1 MQKTSYQ
8 EVGWQALNKWLRGFG
23 IFDVTSDMWCD
34 FVNSHWP
41 LHLQAAWQPWAF
53 DDIKFLKSVWQ
64 GFVGHG
70 RDHAPFEAHVY
81 CPRFFHSVLVAT
93 FGDESVYR
101 RLTFSISQTQQY
113 LAKMSSRPW
122 LKQYTWGISPTASP
136 PASYLLLKRK
146 KAFAIARPI
155 IPTKDSFSVSC
166 SKLFPLYLKC
176 FASLSC
182 RQLSAMIQCH
192 RPFPSCTVF
201 A

>member
-1 MQKTSYQ
+1 
-8 EVGWQALNKWLRGFG
+8 
-23 IFDVTSDMWCD
+23 MWCD
-34 FVNSHWP
+34 FVHSHWP
-41 LHLQAAWQPWAF
+41 LHLQAARQPWTF

-64 GFVGHG
+64 GFVVHG

-93 FGDESVYR
+93 FGESVYR

-122 LKQYTWGISPTASP
+122 LKQYKWGISPTASQ

-155 IPTKDSFSVSC
+155 ISYKGFIFSQLFRALSFVLEMLCQSVLPSAFGNDSM
-166 SKLFPLYLKC
+166 PQ
-176 FASLSC
+176 A
-182 RQLSAMIQCH
+182 
-192 RPFPSCTVF
+192 
-201 A
+201 